1 MLVLV
6 ECVGCGTSLP
16 EDALLHGRG
25 CRPCSNARLAV
36 YRGRK
41 DVARRLLH
49 NLRQRCR
56 AWRIAEGT
64 LWSLGDV
71 EELVARWME
80 ARGDDAPSLPRL
92 RIKRI
97 DGNGPWVPANAVVV
111 EFGRR

>member
-1 MLVLV
+1 
-6 ECVGCGTSLP
+6 
-16 EDALLHGRG
+16 
-25 CRPCSNARLAV
+25 
-36 YRGRK
+36 
-41 DVARRLLH
+41 
-49 NLRQRCR
+49 
-56 AWRIAEGT
+56 
-64 LWSLGDV
+64 LGDV